1 MGLTKNIKKLVAYG
15 IGARLIQPEDEIFMI
30 NQYLDLF
37 GLDEYDDPD
46 IDDEKIVLVDILNA
60 LTDEAFEKGI
70 IQSDDIVTRDLFDT
84 KLMGIMT
91 PRPSAVQKTF
101 NTYYE
106 KRSEVCYR
114 LFL

>member
-1 MGLTKNIKKLVAYG
+1 MFLW
-15 IGARLIQPEDEIFMI
+15 IF
-30 NQYLDLF
+30 
-37 GLDEYDDPD
+37 
-46 IDDEKIVLVDILNA
+46 LNA

-106 KRSEVCYR
+106 KGPKYATDYFYELSENSNYIRKRPYSERQKVDSG
-114 LFL
+114 

>member
-1 MGLTKNIKKLVAYG
+1 MGLTKNIKKLVDYG

-60 LTDEAFEKGI
+60 LTDEAFKVMI
-70 IQSDDIVTRDLFDT
+70 S
-84 KLMGIMT
+84 
-91 PRPSAVQKTF
+91 
-101 NTYYE
+101 
-106 KRSEVCYR
+106 
-114 LFL
+114 